1 MMQVKCRQIKKQL
14 EEKGALNPAQQLTY
28 DMATKGASAVCPE
41 NLQPVIDW
49 SNSVKYSY
57 FPLMVPSIRGVNP
70 FPELSWAY
78 SPRQIERK

>member
-1 MMQVKCRQIKKQL
+1 MMQVKFRQIKKQL

-49 SNSVKYSY
+49 YNSVK
-57 FPLMVPSIRGVNP
+57 
-70 FPELSWAY
+70 
-78 SPRQIERK
+78 

>member
-41 NLQPVIDW
+41 ILQPVIVS
-49 SNSVKYSY
+49 SNSV
-57 FPLMVPSIRGVNP
+57 
-70 FPELSWAY
+70 
-78 SPRQIERK
+78 

>member
-28 DMATKGASAVCPE
+28 DMASAVCPE

-49 SNSVKYSY
+49 SNSVK
-57 FPLMVPSIRGVNP
+57 
-70 FPELSWAY
+70 
-78 SPRQIERK
+78 

>member
-28 DMATKGASAVCPE
+28 DMATKGASAVSAG

-49 SNSVKYSY
+49 YKTKE
-57 FPLMVPSIRGVNP
+57 G
-70 FPELSWAY
+70 
-78 SPRQIERK
+78 